1 MRIWFFFNLHVSKGY
16 STRRLLTE
24 LTEFPDKGSRES
36 ARRVHLLG
44 NQAAVWINAR
54 ICTGC
59 HHTSL
64 LLRATFH
71 VFPVG
76 YLTFKLILN
85 IYALLCSDVSVA
97 NHTPRYAHKI
107 HGRKPV
113 SSTKLHQS
121 LWANSV
127 YQTMG
132 RDREQRHPGSWR
144 DNRIQLE
151 AGSRDHTLPNS
162 WAQKHVPQTAE
173 TPDRSRQVVTHPD
186 LQSPEIK
193 QMFSLSLTLINPMS
207 PNEIDLV
214 SLSTGTAAMHL
225 MWPEISWEHLRYEK
239 RPSKV
244 SK

>member
-54 ICTGC
+54 ICTEC
-59 HHTSL
+59 HHTSQ
-64 LLRATFH
+64 LLRSTFH

-97 NHTPRYAHKI
+97 NHTPRCAHKI
-107 HGRKPV
+107 HGTKPV

-127 YQTMG
+127 YQTMEENVNKDTQAAG
-132 RDREQRHPGSWR
+132 GTIGFSLKPGAVTTHY
-144 DNRIQLE
+144 L
-151 AGSRDHTLPNS
+151 
-162 WAQKHVPQTAE
+162 TAE
-173 TPDRSRQVVTHPD
+173 HRSMCLRQLRH
-186 LQSPEIK
+186 
-193 QMFSLSLTLINPMS
+193 LIGQGRS
-207 PNEIDLV
+207 
-214 SLSTGTAAMHL
+214 
-225 MWPEISWEHLRYEK
+225 
-239 RPSKV
+239 
-244 SK
+244 